1 MKTGR
6 LGIAAAAL
14 VLAAAAGARAQ
25 QPDGETYFNQG
36 LTHMREGR
44 AAQALEDFK
53 KAVKQDSKNAYFY
66 KGLGVCYLQLRRFP
80 DAVGA
85 LRKALQLNP
94 YYVDARNDLG
104 TALIMSGKRDEGKA
118 ELLAA
123 FNDPTNPAPEL
134 SARNLGAAYLEEK
147 RWPDA
152 ASWFRSSLGR
162 NAQLT
167 DAHLGLS
174 DALLAQG
181 RTEEAVRALEEAVK
195 GTPDNPALL
204 MGLGQAYYRAGRFNE
219 ARARLEEAKTK
230 DRTGTVTPKADAL
243 LKQFNK

>member
-1 MKTGR
+1 V
-6 LGIAAAAL
+6 A
-14 VLAAAAGARAQ
+14 VLAAAASGAARAQ

-44 AAQALEDFK
+44 SSLALNDFK
-53 KAVKQDSKNAYFY
+53 KAVKLDGKNAYFY

-80 DAVGA
+80 DAVDA
-85 LRKALQLNP
+85 LRKALQINP

-104 TALIMSGKRDEGKA
+104 TALIMVGKRDEGKA

-123 FNDPTNPAPEL
+123 FNDPTNPSPEL
-134 SARNLGAAYLEEK
+134 SARNLGTAYMEEK

-162 NAQLT
+162 NPALI

-181 RTEEAVRALEEAVK
+181 RSEEAVRAMEDAVK
-195 GTPDNPALL
+195 GAPDNPALL
-204 MGLGQAYYRAGRFNE
+204 VALGQAYYRAGRFNE

-230 DRTGTVTPKADAL
+230 DRTGAAAQKANEL